1 MILNINKVHNMH
13 ARDITRDNAATKRK
27 PLSHVS
33 FQSSVLSNE
42 IVKKF
47 NGTDKIV
54 KIIDNAMGVAQDNP
68 TSGYFSNLLNK
79 ANKNIDDIPK
89 YKITE
94 GIIESIKE
102 ILLDIPN
109 AISYKVTKH
118 NIFKNRAIEKTQNK
132 AMRQAREILEVFE
145 KCDAEKSD
153 FNTKIATEIAN
164 FAKNYETKDER
175 TLKKI
180 ATSLVSAQFSANDF
194 YNISMLQK
202 DDDKEAKKA
211 AKKRKSQELT
221 RMAITA
227 SLTYLSLGALDK
239 ITRKSLVLNGLTIA
253 GSALAAEIL
262 SRLLNKTPLYPLTP
276 KKAAEISSKKTN
288 LKTKQNINT
297 STTQS
302 STNTLYQNVFSGN
315 KTGNAYD
322 ILIKNIATQKNITQT
337 PKPKTKPKKSKATKI
352 LLAAFVAANAA
363 FWYGQ
368 NKPNKEYRKL
378 HKHLSDTYKNI
389 INKRITIDLDAL
401 ANDVDKISKSKN
413 SKTIET
419 IIDEYKRLITAY
431 PEKTITYNK
440 KRTILTGFID
450 GILKIPKTLYTI
462 LIIPSKALHGDFKRK
477 PIDTDETFANAK
489 NKALTILYEIIEKH
503 KNPNGTLEDAKVDKI
518 IDEIIK
524 NTRNVQ
530 ANTQETGDIANI
542 SRTIVTFI
550 TTYFF
555 INDYRNKVL
564 IESEGKDIEGAN
576 EEARERFAHKAAN
589 FTINGTL
596 MNLGNSIFKTPLN
609 SSLIWA
615 TIIPF
620 CTEILNESAIRKII
634 CQPLRRMKSRE
645 DIIDYETSR
654 LERKG
659 LSGTWARV
667 FKKLTGKKSLTEK
680 AGINKTNNNS

>member
-1 MILNINKVHNMH
+1 MNLNINKAYKIFPRNY
-13 ARDITRDNAATKRK
+13 TRDNAATERK
-27 PLSHVS
+27 PISHVG
-33 FQSSVLSNE
+33 FQGSILSKE
-42 IVKKF
+42 IIDKF
-47 NGTDKIV
+47 GDTDKIV
-54 KIIDNAMGVAQDNP
+54 KFIDNAIGKANENTDV
-68 TSGYFSNLLNK
+68 GYFSDLLKK
-79 ANKNIDDIPK
+79 ANKSIDDIPK
-89 YKITE
+89 YKVTE
-94 GIIESIKE
+94 GIAESIKE

-109 AISYKVTKH
+109 AISYKITKH
-118 NIFKNRAIEKTQNK
+118 NIFKNRAIEKTQTK
-132 AMRQAREILEVFE
+132 AMCQAREILEVFE
-145 KCDAEKSD
+145 KCDAEKRN
-153 FNTKIATEIAN
+153 FNTKIANEIAN

-175 TLKKI
+175 TLNKI
-180 ATSLVSAQFSANDF
+180 ATAFVSAQFSANDF

-211 AKKRKSQELT
+211 AKKRKNQELT

-262 SRLLNKTPLYPLTP
+262 SRILNKTPLYPLTP
-276 KKAAEISSKKTN
+276 KKAAEISSKKSES
-288 LKTKQNINT
+288 KTIENAKNNSHQET
-297 STTQS
+297 
-302 STNTLYQNVFSGN
+302 TNTLYQNVFSGN

-322 ILIKNIATQKNITQT
+322 ILIKNIASQKNTTNQIQNT
-337 PKPKTKPKKSKATKI
+337 PEKPKKSKAMKI

-363 FWYGQ
+363 FWFGQ
-368 NKPNKEYRKL
+368 RKSSKEYKRFHRFMNDK
-378 HKHLSDTYKNI
+378 YKSI
-389 INKRITIDLDAL
+389 MNKRIVIDVENL
-401 ANDVDKISKSKN
+401 AKDVDRISKSKK
-413 SKTIET
+413 SKEIET
-419 IIDEYKRLITAY
+419 IIDEYKKFISDI
-431 PEKTITYNK
+431 PDKTISYDR
-440 KRTILTGFID
+440 KRTVLTGFIE

-462 LIIPSKALHGDFKRK
+462 LIIPSKALHGDFQKK
-477 PIDTDETFANAK
+477 AVNIDVDIESAK
-489 NKALTILYEIIEKH
+489 SRALTALYEIIEKN
-503 KNPNGTLEDAKVDKI
+503 KDVNGQLEDAKIDKI

-524 NTRNVQ
+524 NTRNVK
-530 ANTQETGDIANI
+530 ANSQETGDIANI

-609 SSLIWA
+609 SSLICA

-659 LSGTWARV
+659 LSGTWARI

-680 AGINKTNNNS
+680 AGINKTNNN